1 MKKQNILVGSMI
13 SLMCLTG
20 CNMPSFKKADN
31 TPNTISYSKL
41 KEIASDPYLDEVTN
55 YAISGTK
62 CDYPDGATYLKTM
75 DSNLCA
81 QNVGGVV
88 EITNFV
94 KSQVLSSNVIKN
106 ALNYSTY
113 QQQFIF
119 SSIVVGTKAPM
130 IVYEEYD
137 AARGANCIRYAD
149 SYGKVIRTEYNTENR
164 TIAFR
169 QQRKVGNETYFY
181 YIDSYDN
188 IPEDGAYFKYSIVD
202 NKYVVSE
209 VSLDDAKKVF
219 NLNFN
224 APENYND
231 ELFEIYD
238 TNYKV
243 IGYCFRNDELMNIYD
258 EGKNYISSVN
268 LESYGMG
275 DSSLPMA
282 FVGTK
287 AYFFKYET
295 YVEKVLEAGSEPTY
309 KAYCLEIDFATGK
322 VKFDEDYKYAV
333 SEVINY
339 EGYDENFFGYSV
351 IKFTEIL
358 ENRTLG
364 KVQKY
369 TIAKGKL
376 DFNDCFVWD
385 KFDGYSYRIDD
396 NDILTSFNGVY
407 YVINKKV
414 RRALPNVSIISI
426 TSDKKVIYTVEEELW
441 YCCDLAD
448 LRYNVYNLDGS
459 RSFISS
465 YLCNGERVSYAY
477 NSDLTIRN
485 ADGIVVLSQYLNLAK
500 EGLYI
505 SDKNV
510 YVGKTEVV
518 DSNLQIETV
527 QVIGNYDSRVLEI
540 TYDDGSKQD
549 MFFSMIETN

>member
-1 MKKQNILVGSMI
+1 MQQLHPLTLSHVKIIFTENILQI
-13 SLMCLTG
+13 Q
-20 CNMPSFKKADN
+20 
-31 TPNTISYSKL
+31 I
-41 KEIASDPYLDEVTN
+41 
-55 YAISGTK
+55 
-62 CDYPDGATYLKTM
+62 
-75 DSNLCA
+75 
-81 QNVGGVV
+81 
-88 EITNFV
+88 
-94 KSQVLSSNVIKN
+94 
-106 ALNYSTY
+106 
-113 QQQFIF
+113 
-119 SSIVVGTKAPM
+119 
-130 IVYEEYD
+130 
-137 AARGANCIRYAD
+137 
-149 SYGKVIRTEYNTENR
+149 
-164 TIAFR
+164 
-169 QQRKVGNETYFY
+169 YFY
-181 YIDSYDN
+181 K
-188 IPEDGAYFKYSIVD
+188 F
-202 NKYVVSE
+202 
-209 VSLDDAKKVF
+209 
-219 NLNFN
+219 
-224 APENYND
+224 
-231 ELFEIYD
+231 
-238 TNYKV
+238 
-243 IGYCFRNDELMNIYD
+243 
-258 EGKNYISSVN
+258 
-268 LESYGMG
+268 
-275 DSSLPMA
+275 
-282 FVGTK
+282 
-287 AYFFKYET
+287 
-295 YVEKVLEAGSEPTY
+295 
-309 KAYCLEIDFATGK
+309 
-322 VKFDEDYKYAV
+322 KFDEDYKYAV

-407 YVINKKV
+407 YVVNKKV
-414 RRALPNVSIISI
+414 RRALPNVSIISV